1 MHFFFCFPFS
11 PKPVLHRKNTG
22 DRRGGRKG
30 ITCSSSASKDLLPIS
45 KLPKKQQQL
54 INLQHQVMV
63 LKGTYAK
70 HELIRQ
76 AGEL

>member
-1 MHFFFCFPFS
+1 MHCVFFFLY
-11 PKPVLHRKNTG
+11 PKPVLHGKSTE
-22 DRRGGRKG
+22 DRWGEG
-30 ITCSSSASKDLLPIS
+30 ITCRSSASKDLLPIS

-54 INLQHQVMV
+54 INLQHQVLV
-63 LKGTYAK
+63 PKGAHAK